1 VALSYRC
8 TARCQSTNRYHHH
21 ISNSVNSTSRA
32 IDLAVSRFREP
43 LKLTNRLS
51 LKTRHFPSRPQP
63 HVEYLMQGWLDKHSK
78 KGWQKR
84 YFTLPDHPSLLYFR
98 GEAMERVEA
107 EIDLKL
113 VSLVKSEGRIVTLKL
128 MLNKRGD
135 MKQQPYKLRA
145 KDKEEAQQW
154 CKAIR
159 DLQMHS
165 ERNLRVAEE
174 PTPAAPTADAPV
186 APSTKTKERPV
197 VPPPPPMEAER
208 TSTIED
214 ESGCGDWTVIKY
226 WC

>member
-1 VALSYRC
+1 MAFEKQGSFKDDAPPPQPIKKRKSGAEL
-8 TARCQSTNRYHHH
+8 
-21 ISNSVNSTSRA
+21 
-32 IDLAVSRFREP
+32 
-43 LKLTNRLS
+43 
-51 LKTRHFPSRPQP
+51 QP

-174 PTPAAPTADAPV
+174 PTPAAPTAHAPV
-186 APSTKTKERPV
+186 APSTKTKERPA
-197 VPPPPPMEAER
+197 VPPPPPMETER

-214 ESGCGDWTVIKY
+214 ESGCGDWTVITH